1 MLRTVFLGSRNEFD
15 QVLVDWLARRTDL
28 RGVVWTSSTAWQRTL
43 RGKLAFARSRA
54 RRYGV
59 LKAAD
64 ETAFYLAFHRLLK
77 PRDDRE
83 LRERVIKPYGAG
95 DGDGSRP
102 EWTGDAIE
110 ATDVNAPEVLDF
122 IRERRPDA
130 ALAMCI
136 NNWFGEE
143 IRAIPR
149 HGVLLWHEGV
159 TPEYKGLYS
168 PFWATHN
175 LDFQRIGYTLLR
187 MNAELDAGEI
197 FVQGPARDV
206 DPHHHG
212 HLYMGHKAIWDSLPA
227 VERFMD
233 ELERGE
239 ARPIDRGGAEARM
252 YTYPGFTD
260 LVRQRVRLRRHR
272 KGLARPKEG
281 ETCATRG

>member
-1 MLRTVFLGSRNEFD
+1 MLKTVFLGSRNEFD
-15 QVLVDWLARRTDL
+15 QVLVDWLAQRTDL
-28 RGVVWTSSTAWQRTL
+28 RGVVWTSSTAWQRTM
-43 RGKLAFARSRA
+43 RGKLAFARRRA

-64 ETAFYLAFHRLLK
+64 ETAFYLVFHRLLK
-77 PRDDRE
+77 ARDTRA
-83 LRERVIKPYGAG
+83 LRARVIEPYV
-95 DGDGSRP
+95 DGCSRP

-110 ATDVNAPEVLDF
+110 ATDINSPEVLEF
-122 IRERRPDA
+122 LREREPDA

-149 HGVLLWHEGV
+149 HGVLLWHEGI

-168 PFWATHN
+168 PFWAAYN

-187 MNAELDAGEI
+187 MNAEYDAGEI

-206 DPHHHG
+206 DPRRHG

-227 VERFMD
+227 VERFMG
-233 ELERGE
+233 ELEHGE
-239 ARPIDRGGAEARM
+239 PAPIDRGGASAGM
-252 YTYPGFTD
+252 YTYPGLSD
-260 LVRQRVRLRRHR
+260 LMRQRVRLGRH
-272 KGLARPKEG
+272 G
-281 ETCATRG
+281 RGAHVAGTA

>member
-15 QVLVDWLARRTDL
+15 QVLVDWLAQRTDL

-43 RGKLAFARSRA
+43 RGKVAFARQRA
-54 RRYGV
+54 RRYGP
-59 LKAAD
+59 LKALD
-64 ETAFYLAFHRLLK
+64 ETAFYLVFHRLLK
-77 PRDDRE
+77 ARDDRE
-83 LRERVIKPYGAG
+83 LRARVIEPYVRSGE
-95 DGDGSRP
+95 RP

-110 ATDVNAPEVLDF
+110 ATDVNSPEVLEF
-122 IRERRPDA
+122 LRERQPDA

-168 PFWATHN
+168 PFWAAHN

-187 MNAELDAGEI
+187 MNAEYDAGEI

-206 DPHHHG
+206 DPRRHG

-227 VERFMD
+227 VERFLE
-233 ELERGE
+233 ELERGDAVPIE
-239 ARPIDRGGAEARM
+239 RAGARTGM
-252 YTYPGFTD
+252 YTYPGLSD
-260 LVRQRVRLRRHR
+260 LLRQRVRLGRR
-272 KGLARPKEG
+272 GTGAGVPG
-281 ETCATRG
+281 AA